1 MNTNLKAMTADVAT
15 SVAPI
20 NSQASGMVNNPLAN
34 VFRPKTNIVGAP
46 AASTP
51 TLTTG
56 VAKALVAAQVLVENY
71 GKLKVDVFNRSD
83 SALWLLLQDVYA
95 YADSVESSVLKQETR
110 AELIRQIRQRGDA
123 GVSSAASTAAIV
135 VRFIF
140 ADQSRQTCSNYGIAM
155 EKGRALGVTT
165 DTFAAFLEQYGGVSK
180 VVEHIFDH
188 ESEEDDASAAAA
200 KVQRDEK
207 ANKTALVGR
216 LCTAMAHAST
226 AELEYS
232 GEVSSWVPEKPKKKS
247 EKAANKEEKA
257 DPKYEKG
264 NFVVFLTVKDEASGK
279 YRVVQGNVFNR
290 VFEDQLL
297 GTMAEQMGAGTDELS
312 SAVIGLEQSIGFN
325 VQ

>member
-1 MNTNLKAMTADVAT
+1 MNTNLQSMTADVAT
-15 SVAPI
+15 AVAPI

-34 VFRPKTNIVGAP
+34 VFRPKTSDVGTAT
-46 AASTP
+46 STVP
-51 TLTTG
+51 TLTAG
-56 VAKALVAAQVLVENY
+56 VAKALAAAQVLVESY
-71 GKLKVDVFNRSD
+71 SKLKVDVLDRSD
-83 SALWLLLQDVYA
+83 RALWIHLQEVYA
-95 YADSVESSVLKQETR
+95 YADSVERSVLKQETR
-110 AELIRQIRQRGDA
+110 SELIRQIRQRGGA
-123 GVSSAASTAAIV
+123 GVSTAASTAAIV

-165 DTFAAFLEQYGGVSK
+165 EAFAAFLEQYGGVSK

-188 ESEEDDASAAAA
+188 ESEENDASAAAA
-200 KVQRDEK
+200 KVQREEK

-232 GEVSSWVPEKPKKKS
+232 GEVSSWVPEKPKKS

-257 DPKYEKG
+257 DPKYEQG
-264 NFVVFLTVKDEASGK
+264 NFVVFLTVKDQQSGK

-290 VFEDQLL
+290 VFEEQLL
-297 GTMAEQMGAGTDELS
+297 GTIAEQMGAGTEELT
-312 SAVIGLEQSIGFN
+312 SAVMGLEQSIGFN